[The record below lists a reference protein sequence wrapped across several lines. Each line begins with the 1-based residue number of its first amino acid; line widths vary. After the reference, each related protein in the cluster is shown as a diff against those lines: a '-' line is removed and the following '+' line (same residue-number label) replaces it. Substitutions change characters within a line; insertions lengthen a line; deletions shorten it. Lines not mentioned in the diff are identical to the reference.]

1 MKIFNCIWIFTAMLL
16 ASGSIASH
24 PENPKTSIDDSG
36 GVVVLNKAD
45 FLKKVYNYEK
55 NPEEWV
61 YEGELPCI
69 IDFYADWCGP
79 CKRVAPILKE
89 LAAEY
94 KGKIIVYQIN
104 VDRERELARLFG
116 VSSIPMF
123 LFVPAKDKP
132 QSTMGAIPRDSF
144 VEIIEEFLLK
154 DLK

>member
-1 MKIFNCIWIFTAMLL
+1 MKIFNSISIFAAMLL
-16 ASGSIASH
+16 ASGSLSSH
-24 PENPKTSIDDSG
+24 PENSKTLIDDSEG
-36 GVVVLNKAD
+36 IVVLNKAD

-79 CKRVAPILKE
+79 CKKVAPILKE
-89 LAAEY
+89 LATEY

-104 VDRERELARLFG
+104 VDKERELARLFG
-116 VSSIPMF
+116 VNNIPMF

-132 QSTMGAIPRDSF
+132 QSTMGAIPRASF
-144 VEIIEEFLLK
+144 VKIIEEFLLK